1 MAHAPASPGPRRG
14 WGEMFSALQYRNYR
28 LLWITTVLVSGG
40 NWIQQITL
48 GWLAKELTDSPLKV
62 SIVVGLR
69 TLPMLASPMVGV
81 LADRVDRRRLLMADQ
96 VFLTILGIAFAIDL
110 LTGSIREWHLYVFAV
125 LAGVGW
131 AFTNPVR
138 QVLVANSVP
147 RPALMNAIALN
158 SMAFNSMRMLGPAA
172 GGFLIAFFGPGVNFL
187 IQAVM
192 YALVVVLMVPYRAE
206 YASTRRREEIRS
218 PFHELWEGFRYML
231 HQPVIRTGLVMS
243 FIATICYMSFIT
255 TQAPVFVADVLGDD
269 SGRDLGLLLFAMG
282 VGGFVGTIVLA
293 RLTHIQRKGMLV
305 ILSVAG
311 AGAGLMG
318 LSFTAVLWASMAVMA
333 VQQFCFITVMTTDN
347 TILQSITPDH
357 MRGRVM
363 GVYMLDIGFQ
373 PLGGVTA
380 GIIAEMVSVQAAWFT
395 GGALGLAACIAV
407 ALAAPSFRNLRVG

>member
-1 MAHAPASPGPRRG
+1 MAHAPAAPGPRRG
-14 WGEMFSALQYRNYR
+14 WGETFSALRYRNYR
-28 LLWITTVLVSGG
+28 LLWITTLLVSGG

-69 TLPMLASPMVGV
+69 TIPMLASPMVGV
-81 LADRVDRRRLLMADQ
+81 LADRVDRRKLLMIDQ
-96 VFLTILGIAFAIDL
+96 VFLTFLGAGFAADL

-172 GGFLIAFFGPGVNFL
+172 GGFLIAFFGPGVNFAL
-187 IQAVM
+187 QAVM

-206 YASTRRREEIRS
+206 YASNRRREEIRS

-231 HQPVIRTGLVMS
+231 HQPVIRTGLAMS

-269 SGRDLGLLLFAMG
+269 SGRELGLLLFAMG

-293 RLTHIQRKGMLV
+293 RLTHVQRKGLLV
-305 ILSVAG
+305 LTAVAG

-318 LSFTAVLWASMAVMA
+318 LSFTSVLWASMVVMA

-363 GVYMLDIGFQ
+363 GVYMLDIGLQ

-395 GGALGLAACIAV
+395 GGAIGLAACIGV
-407 ALAAPSFRNLRVG
+407 ALIAPGFRALRVG